1 MYYSAE
7 ITRHEQLRQTKAFTH
22 NSTVQYGWESCT
34 IGREVAQSEGC
45 GRLPLQFQAALN
57 SK

>member
-22 NSTVQYGWESCT
+22 NSTVQYGWSH
-34 IGREVAQSEGC
+34 VQLA
-45 GRLPLQFQAALN
+45 GRLPSQKDVAGYLCN
-57 SK
+57 SRQP